1 LLPIGVHS
9 QQTNL
14 QPLPLEL
21 HSLRQTPVSQRLG
34 LRNPEKPRQRLPME
48 GDSQQ
53 QDLDWQQTGLRDAKL
68 VAERLKLEGEAMRP
82 NLTVPQVLQ
91 ALDAQIAHHRER
103 EAFHAGQ
110 EALHRE
116 ERARHAAELERLTK
130 NAEAFRESLD
140 VVQSLTAADPGERLN
155 LTRLVGLAVEALKPD
170 QPFSASELAAEIDR
184 RFGKN
189 LKKPTSRK
197 LVGIVLSRM
206 LDRGRLRLV
215 RKGRPHTEALYA
227 RVTE

>member
-1 LLPIGVHS
+1 MRVHS
-9 QQTNL
+9 QQTDV
-14 QPLPLEL
+14 QPLPLGL
-21 HSLRQTPVSQRLG
+21 HSLRQTLVSQRFGLQNQENSHQRLQQEVNSQQKDLHSQQTE
-34 LRNPEKPRQRLPME
+34 LRN
-48 GDSQQ
+48 
-53 QDLDWQQTGLRDAKL
+53 AKL
-68 VAERLKLEGEAMRP
+68 EAERLKLEGEAMRP
-82 NLTVPQVLQ
+82 NLTVPQVLE

-103 EAFHAGQ
+103 EAFHASQ
-110 EALHRE
+110 EALHRD
-116 ERARHAAELERLTK
+116 ERALHAAELERLTK
-130 NAEAFRESLD
+130 NAGAFRESLE

-170 QPFSASELAAEIDR
+170 QPFSASDLAREIDR
-184 RFGKN
+184 RFGER